1 MCLDSDQIV
10 SRQVRQSSIRQSWDH
25 LKDPNL
31 KKSFEFFN
39 FCFVAFSDS
48 KSRLGFMPMRYC
60 WFKVEFYFFFYTY
73 QLSGD
78 LEVFVYRQLARGEFP
93 STN

>member
-10 SRQVRQSSIRQSWDH
+10 SRQVRQSSIRQSWNH

-78 LEVFVYRQLARGEFP
+78 LEVFVY
-93 STN
+93 